1 MQIEQSLVQWVA
13 NVYAAGLAWWV
24 GLGIPEWIWVALM
37 AVVKAVVV
45 LVFILLNVLFLIWL
59 ERKVAGR
66 IQRRPGPMHHG
77 PHGIFQTL
85 FDALKLVIKEDII
98 PSQADKWVFIA
109 APLVMIAPALMVWVV
124 MPFGPQII
132 ARDLN
137 IGILYVSAVS
147 SFTILALIMAGWS
160 SNNKWSTLGAMR
172 SAAQM
177 ISYEI
182 PLGLAL
188 VAIGMMAGTLSLEGI
203 VEAQRNSTWFL
214 VLQPLGFL
222 VFIVAATAEI
232 NRSPFNLPEAESEL
246 VAGFNTE
253 YSGFRWG
260 VFFVAEY
267 ANLLFMS
274 GMAATLFLGGWSG
287 PEFLPP
293 FLWWLLKTY
302 FFVFLI
308 MWVGWTVPRIRV
320 DQLMELGWKFLIPV
334 GLVNIAVTGAYVI
347 LT

>member
-13 NVYAAGLAWWV
+13 GLYAAGLGWWT
-24 GLGIPEWIWVALM
+24 GLGIPGWVWVALM
-37 AVVKAVVV
+37 AILKAAGV

-59 ERKVAGR
+59 ERKVAGH
-66 IQRRPGPMHHG
+66 IQRRPGPMHNG
-77 PHGIFQTL
+77 PHGALQTL
-85 FDALKLVIKEDII
+85 ADAVKLIIKEDII
-98 PSQADKWVFIA
+98 PSGADKWVFIM
-109 APLVMIAPALMVWVV
+109 APFVMIAPALMIWVV

-132 ARDLN
+132 GRDLN

-147 SFTILALIMAGWS
+147 SFAILALMMAGWS

-188 VAIGMMAGTLSLEGI
+188 VAIGMVAGTLSLEGI
-203 VEAQRNSTWFL
+203 VEAQRSSTWFL
-214 VLQPLGFL
+214 ILQPLGFL

-267 ANLLFMS
+267 ANLLATS
-274 GMAATLFLGGWSG
+274 GIAATLFLGGWSG
-287 PEFLPP
+287 PAFLPP
-293 FLWWLLKTY
+293 FVWWLLKTY
-302 FFVFLI
+302 LFVFII

-334 GLVNIAVTGAYVI
+334 GLANIALTGVYVI

>member
-1 MQIEQSLVQWVA
+1 MQLEQSLVQWVG
-13 NVYAAGLAWWV
+13 NLYAAGLSWWTS
-24 GLGIPEWIWVALM
+24 LGIPEWVWVALM
-37 AVVKAVVV
+37 AVLKGVAV
-45 LVFILLNVLFLIWL
+45 LTFLLLNVLFLIWL

-77 PHGIFQTL
+77 PQGIFQTL

-98 PSQADKWVFIA
+98 PSQADKWVFIT
-109 APLVMIAPALMVWVV
+109 APLVMIAPALMIWVV
-124 MPFGPQII
+124 MPFGPDLI

-137 IGILYVSAVS
+137 VGLLYVSAVS
-147 SFTILALIMAGWS
+147 SFSILALIMAGWS

-188 VAIGMMAGTLSLEGI
+188 VAVGMLAGTLSLKGI
-203 VEAQRNSTWFL
+203 VEAQQERTWFL
-214 VLQPLGFL
+214 LLQPLGFL

-232 NRSPFNLPEAESEL
+232 NRAPFNLPEAESEL

-267 ANLLFMS
+267 ANLLFMA

-287 PEFLPP
+287 PAFLPP

-302 FFVFLI
+302 LFVFLI
-308 MWVGWTVPRIRV
+308 MWVGWTLPRIRV

-334 GLVNIAVTGAYVI
+334 GLANIALTGVFVI

>member
-1 MQIEQSLVQWVA
+1 VQIEQSLVRWVGDL
-13 NVYAAGLAWWV
+13 YAAGLAWWT

-37 AVVKAVVV
+37 AVLKGLAVLLFV
-45 LVFILLNVLFLIWL
+45 LLNALFLVWF

-77 PHGIFQTL
+77 PQGLLQTL
-85 FDALKLVIKEDII
+85 FDAVKLLAKEDII

-109 APLVMIAPALMVWVV
+109 APLVMIAPAIMTWVV
-124 MPFGPQII
+124 MPFGPQLI

-137 IGILYVSAVS
+137 IGLLYVSAVS
-147 SFTILALIMAGWS
+147 SFSILALIMAGWS
-160 SNNKWSTLGAMR
+160 SNNKWSVLGAMR

-188 VAIGMMAGTLSLEGI
+188 VSIGMMAGTLSLEGI
-203 VEAQRNSTWFL
+203 VEAQRESTWFL
-214 VLQPLGFL
+214 FLQPLGFL
-222 VFIVAATAEI
+222 VFLVAATAEM
-232 NRSPFNLPEAESEL
+232 NRAPFNLVEAESEL

-253 YSGFRWG
+253 YSGFRWA
-260 VFFVAEY
+260 VFFLAEY

-287 PEFLPP
+287 PAFLPP
-293 FLWWLLKTY
+293 FVWWLIKTY

-308 MWVGWTVPRIRV
+308 MWVGWTLPRIRV

-334 GLVNIAVTGAYVI
+334 GLANIALTGVFVL